1 MEVLSDMYE
10 KPSTNNKIYL
20 MKKLFNLKKEEGAPM
35 AEHLNEFDM
44 MVNQLS
50 EVEIDF
56 NDDICALILLASL
69 TNSWEPMRAMV
80 SNSIRNSKLKFNDV
94 RDWILV
100 EEVHKKD

>member
-10 KPSTNNKIYL
+10 KPSTNNKVYL

-35 AEHLNEFDM
+35 AEHFNEFDM

-94 RDWILV
+94 RD
-100 EEVHKKD
+100 

>member
-1 MEVLSDMYE
+1 MSEVNWNLLDKQVLRVIKLTLSKNVAKGENHKGLMEVLSDMYE
-10 KPSTNNKIYL
+10 KPSTNNKVYL

-56 NDDICALILLASL
+56 NDDICA
-69 TNSWEPMRAMV
+69 
-80 SNSIRNSKLKFNDV
+80 
-94 RDWILV
+94 
-100 EEVHKKD
+100 